1 MTSLRTSR
9 EVQVYVQR
17 GFIWG
22 LRISLSALFKS
33 DSNYLNVFYGIIVF
47 HIKDFIYIYIY
58 IFYSGKCYFFFN
70 LVSSRVSG
78 LLIAVATFIC
88 YLLNLSQLLVHWEKE
103 SVVFLRYYEAG
114 FHYVFPVPMET
125 NIDGG
130 KYDAN
135 VVYMIYSYLNFR
147 LESL

>member
-1 MTSLRTSR
+1 MFKRQTQSRRKVMSLLITRTFR
-9 EVQVYVQR
+9 YTTLCEH
-17 GFIWG
+17 IEHCTA
-22 LRISLSALFKS
+22 RI
-33 DSNYLNVFYGIIVF
+33 DYNQ
-47 HIKDFIYIYIY
+47 DFIYIY

-78 LLIAVATFIC
+78 LLIAAATFIC

-125 NIDGG
+125 NFDGG

-135 VVYMIYSYLNFR
+135 MVYRMHSYLNFR
-147 LESL
+147 LESF

>member
-1 MTSLRTSR
+1 M
-9 EVQVYVQR
+9 
-17 GFIWG
+17 
-22 LRISLSALFKS
+22 
-33 DSNYLNVFYGIIVF
+33 
-47 HIKDFIYIYIY
+47 
-58 IFYSGKCYFFFN
+58 
-70 LVSSRVSG
+70 SG
-78 LLIAVATFIC
+78 LLIAAATFIC

-135 VVYMIYSYLNFR
+135 VVYMMHSYLNFR